1 MPASTQRH
9 VWTAAARDQL
19 REYNMYLVGSVTL
32 ITCQYWTGFPDG
44 HNAFASVLSETELEV
59 QQREA
64 NNNHHNTVRD
74 EKGTCKDTTLCDVI
88 YNIHSYMQ
96 QVIICCRSLTKKL
109 TA

>member
-1 MPASTQRH
+1 
-9 VWTAAARDQL
+9 
-19 REYNMYLVGSVTL
+19 MYLVGSVTL

-59 QQREA
+59 EQREA
-64 NNNHHNTVRD
+64 DNDHHDTVRD

-96 QVIICCRSLTKKL
+96 QVIICCRSLTKKNCDCL
-109 TA
+109 KKFDIHVHHFITFIYFE